1 MFKKI
6 VNDEVEVLK
15 KRKLALNKEIE
26 ELNKEPRKN

>member
-6 VNDEVEVLK
+6 DNDEIEILK
-15 KRKLALNKEIE
+15 KRKLELNKEIE